1 MDCPRT
7 IFSVLL
13 AAALLPLA
21 GCGSSNSV
29 SGHVTYEAKPVANGS
44 ISFLPADGH
53 GSAAGGP
60 IVDGVYQIENLIPG
74 MKIVQI
80 VAVKTTNVPAS
91 HEERQRQAIER
102 AKRGDTTSIVE
113 RADEIPAD
121 AEGNNRQFEI
131 KPGSQ
136 TLDFDLKP
144 KARP

>member
-1 MDCPRT
+1 MDRPRT
-7 IFSVLL
+7 IISILF

-29 SGHVTYEAKPVANGS
+29 SGHVTYETKPVANGS

-74 MKIVQI
+74 KKIVQI
-80 VAVKTTNVPAS
+80 VAVKKINVAVS
-91 HEERQRQAIER
+91 HEERERQAKEN
-102 AKRGDTTSIVE
+102 AKRGDTTGIVE

-121 AEGNNRQFEI
+121 ADGNNRQI
-131 KPGSQ
+131 DVQPGSQ